1 MISLAS
7 ECPQHFIGASSGAAS
22 FLSDVTVSL
31 CPLLKSEQLVGKLQG
46 WLFFD
51 PPLEPSLG
59 LPSIAASK
67 HLLSE

>member
-51 PPLEPSLG
+51 PPQSL
-59 LPSIAASK
+59 A
-67 HLLSE
+67 